1 MFSPYYGRVLLN
13 RTLLDYYLMLF
24 NSVEFLL
31 FFPIVTALFFALPH
45 RWRWL
50 LLLVASCIFYMAWI
64 PIYISILFLIIG
76 IDYIAAR
83 KIEGAAGTKR
93 KLFLLVSICANVS
106 LLAIF
111 KYYAFLCENLA
122 ALLHLLH
129 ITWEFP
135 PLNLILPIG
144 LSFHTFQA
152 LAYTIEVY
160 KGKQEAER
168 HLGIYAL
175 YVMFYPQLVAG
186 PIERPQH
193 LIHQFKEEHRLVP
206 ANVTSGLRLMLWGC
220 FKKVVIAD
228 RLAILVNQVYNQPAN
243 FSGVPLLIATYCFA
257 YQIYCDFSGY
267 SDIAIGAARVMGIQ
281 LMRNFN
287 SPYAATSTQDFWRR
301 WHISLSTW
309 FRDYLYIPLGGGHL
323 GQFARLRNIL
333 IVFFVS
339 GLWHGANWTFAE
351 WGLLHG
357 LFMIIYLGWRNI
369 SVGFPKLLPTK
380 LHHFIALLLTFNA
393 TCFAWIFFRANS
405 TTDATWIVQHLFPLN
420 NIDKIGNLGLTGGE
434 MLVTIVSVIIL
445 ETVQFIE
452 RNHGGVAVLERQ
464 RFSVRWISYYMLIII
479 VVLYGEFGGQRFIYF
494 QF

>member
-1 MFSPYYGRVLLN
+1 
-13 RTLLDYYLMLF
+13 MLF

-31 FFPIVTALFFALPH
+31 FFPIVTALYFVVPQ

-50 LLLVASCIFYMAWI
+50 LLFLASCVFYMAWI
-64 PIYISILFLIIG
+64 PIYVTILFLII
-76 IDYIAAR
+76 IVDYIAAR
-83 KIEGAAGTKR
+83 QIEGATGQTR
-93 KLFLLVSICANVS
+93 KIYLAVSIVANVS

-111 KYYAFLCENLA
+111 KYYAFLCDNFTQI
-122 ALLHLLH
+122 LHLLH
-129 ITWEFP
+129 INWTFP

-160 KGKQEAER
+160 KGRQAAEK

-186 PIERPQH
+186 PIERPQN
-193 LIHQFKEEHRLVP
+193 LIHQFKEDRPFSAENFV
-206 ANVTSGLRLMLWGC
+206 SGLRLMLWGF

-228 RLAILVNQVYNQPAN
+228 RLAILVNHVYNAPHEY
-243 FSGVPLLIATYCFA
+243 SGLPLILATYCFA

-267 SDIAIGAARVMGIQ
+267 SDIAIGAARVMGIN
-281 LMRNFN
+281 LMKNFN
-287 SPYAATSTQDFWRR
+287 SPYCATNIQDFWHR

-309 FRDYLYIPLGGGHL
+309 FRDYLYIPLGGSKG
-323 GQFARLRNIL
+323 GEIMRLRNIV

-357 LFMIIYLGWRNI
+357 AFFIVYLFWKRATANA
-369 SVGFPKLLPTK
+369 PNLLPK
-380 LHHFIALLLTFNA
+380 ALHHLLGLLVTFNA
-393 TCFAWIFFRANS
+393 VCFAWIFFRANS
-405 TTDATWIVQHLFPLN
+405 TTDAVWIATHLFPLN
-420 NIDKIGNLGLTGGE
+420 NADKLGQLGLTGGE
-434 MLVTIVSVIIL
+434 MLTAMVAILIL
-445 ETVQFIE
+445 ELVQFIE
-452 RNHGGVAVLERQ
+452 RNKGGVVFFEQQKL
-464 RFSVRWISYYMLIII
+464 STRWICYYTMIFIIA
-479 VVLYGEFGGQRFIYF
+479 LLGEFGGQRFIYF